1 MTLEK
6 TIKTNGFKPRSW
18 GDLAALAAVITP
30 ILVMCVAVIL
40 WGLKLES
47 ELNAERNARIHLER
61 RVSDNKGKIDQGILG
76 IARTEID
83 NIKKEDAAILR
94 RVERLEGKH

>member
-6 TIKTNGFKPRSW
+6 TIHTNGFKPRSW
-18 GDLAALAAVITP
+18 GDLAALAAIVTP
-30 ILVMCVAVIL
+30 ILALCMALVL
-40 WGLKLES
+40 WGLKLEQ
-47 ELNAERNARIHLER
+47 ELNDERNARVHLER

-83 NIKKEDAAILR
+83 NIKERDAAILK
-94 RVERLEGKH
+94 RVERLEEKH